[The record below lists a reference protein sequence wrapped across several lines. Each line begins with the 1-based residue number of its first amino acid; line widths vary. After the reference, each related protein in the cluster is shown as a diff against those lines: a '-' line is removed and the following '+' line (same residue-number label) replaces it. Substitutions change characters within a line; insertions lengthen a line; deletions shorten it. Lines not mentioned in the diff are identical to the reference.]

1 MNRDILRQVANVITL
16 VVTLII
22 NFLSQL
28 PPPNGIGVA
37 TSAEIANRYPDL
49 YYFPAN
55 SAFSIWGII
64 YTALIA
70 FVVYQALPAQRTN
83 PHLQR
88 LGWLFVVTGIFN
100 TAWLF
105 SFQYE
110 QFALSMIMMFILLGT
125 LITIYLRLG
134 IGRIAVSPRDKLL
147 IHVPFSLYLGWIT
160 AATVTN
166 ASYLLRNTNWD
177 GFGIAPEIWAVVM
190 LAITGV
196 LGLAMIVRHRD
207 IAYALVIAWA
217 TYWIATRH
225 SGVQPVAFAAL
236 TVAGLMIVSIIATVV
251 INNRPTAPINAS
263 RATA

>member
-1 MNRDILRQVANVITL
+1 MNRDLFRQIANIVTL
-16 VVTLII
+16 VVTLIV
-22 NFLSQL
+22 NYLSQV

-55 SAFSIWGII
+55 NAFSIWGII

-70 FVVYQALPAQRTN
+70 FTVYQALPSQRTN

-88 LGWLFVVTGIFN
+88 LGWLFVATGVFN
-100 TAWLF
+100 VAWLF

-110 QFALSMIMMFILLGT
+110 QFPLSMVMMLLLLGT

-134 IGRIAVSPRDKLL
+134 IGRIDIQPRDKLL
-147 IHVPFSLYLGWIT
+147 IHVPFSIYIGWIT

-166 ASYLLRNTNWD
+166 ASYVLRNAGWD
-177 GFGIAPEIWAVVM
+177 GFGIAPEIWAVIM
-190 LAITGV
+190 LVVTGI
-196 LGLAMIVRHRD
+196 LGLTLLLRHRD

-217 TYWIATRH
+217 TYWIGVRH
-225 SGVQPVAFAAL
+225 SDVQPVAIAAFGVAAL
-236 TVAGLMIVSIIATVV
+236 MVISMVAMLV
-251 INNRPTAPINAS
+251 INRPTAPVNTS
-263 RATA
+263 RATV